1 MERRAPFGPSP
12 HSVTSLPT
20 PAPGSGPRSTVIMS
34 IDTEPVP
41 RVPAERRVVIDDL
54 GYSDD
59 RIIHVS
65 ARFGYMETPNVPR
78 ALARLKKQGLKFD
91 IMTTSFFLGRRVI
104 VPDRRSGMP
113 QWQDKL
119 FIALNRNATN
129 ATDFF
134 QIPTGRVVE
143 LGAQVTV

>member
-1 MERRAPFGPSP
+1 
-12 HSVTSLPT
+12 
-20 PAPGSGPRSTVIMS
+20 
-34 IDTEPVP
+34 
-41 RVPAERRVVIDDL
+41 
-54 GYSDD
+54 
-59 RIIHVS
+59 
-65 ARFGYMETPNVPR
+65 
-78 ALARLKKQGLKFD
+78 
-91 IMTTSFFLGRRVI
+91 

-113 QWQDKL
+113 RWQDKL